1 MREPLTPYRSS
12 RTVTRPPLR
21 GTATDAPR
29 QAARPSQN
37 RSDRAGGVRALM
49 RKLLPGLLALGLLS
63 IFWSPTVFAICA
75 PSTIT
80 VTSYAD
86 SGTGT
91 LRQALLDSSPCNG
104 TINIPAPGTNGILPG
119 ATIALSTAGDYTY
132 GPSALPIPAGQT
144 VTINALGNGVVI
156 QRDTTVANL
165 RLFYVAPTGNLTLV
179 NVTLQGGKAQGGA
192 GGDQS
197 QNTQGSGGGAAA
209 GLGGA
214 IFNEGALTLNGVTL
228 SGNTAQGGAGGAT
241 NGGGLAGGGGGGL
254 GGDGGY
260 GIHAGGGGGGN
271 QGNGGAG
278 LYCNGQPSGSG
289 GATTGGD
296 GGPPCSGQNGLSG
309 GKGGG
314 GGGGAEGGT
323 GGTGNGGKGGFGA
336 GGGGGAGAR
345 GGAGSGGL
353 GGFGGGGGGGTS
365 GIALGG
371 YGGGDG
377 GNCGS
382 NLGGGFCGGNGGGGA
397 GLGGAV
403 FNNLGTLSI
412 TNSTLTGN
420 SANGGGATSAP
431 STGQV
436 SPVGGSGFG
445 GAIFNRSGAVT
456 TDNVTIAGNTVG
468 GATGAGG
475 GIYNYQDPNI
485 VANATFSLSNSLL
498 ASTTGGTNC
507 TNDGG
512 TLSDVSHNLDDGA
525 SCGFSLSNAS
535 PNLQP
540 LANNGGPTLTMALGA
555 GSQAINAGDSSVC
568 SSAPVNGIDQR
579 GFSRRSGF
587 CDIGAYEAQP
597 ANLSVYSGSPQSA
610 TVNTQFALPLKTLVT
625 DGSSDPLGG
634 VMVTY
639 TPPSQSGPSATL
651 SSSTATTDSSGL
663 ASVTATANVHQG
675 SYNVVASVSGVAS
688 SVNFQ
693 LTNTPPRPPGISK
706 AFNGTTMGLR
716 GTTSLKFTLTNSNPS
731 ITLHGVGFSDNLPSG
746 LIVATPNG
754 KTGSSCGGTI
764 TATAGSHSI
773 KLAGGVILANSSCT
787 FSVNVFATTLG
798 TKNNVTSHVT
808 STEGG
813 QGGTASAT
821 ITVVRVGH

>member
-12 RTVTRPPLR
+12 RTVTRSPLC
-21 GTATDAPR
+21 GTATDARR
-29 QAARPSQN
+29 QAMRPSQN
-37 RSDRAGGVRALM
+37 RSDGAGGVRAVM
-49 RKLLPGLLALGLLS
+49 RKVLPGLLAFGLLS
-63 IFWSPTVFAICA
+63 IFWSPTAFAVCT

-80 VTSYAD
+80 VTSYND

-156 QRDTTVANL
+156 QRDTTVLNL

-179 NVTLQGGKAQGGA
+179 NVTLEGGKAQGGK
-192 GGDQS
+192 GGG
-197 QNTQGSGGGAAA
+197 QNQDTQGSGGGGAA

-241 NGGGLAGGGGGGL
+241 NGGGLGGGGGGGL
-254 GGDGGY
+254 GGDGGA
-260 GIHAGGGGGGN
+260 GIFSGGGGGGN

-278 LYCNGQPSGSG
+278 GGCSHGSG
-289 GATTGGD
+289 GATTGGA
-296 GGPPCSGQNGLSG
+296 GGGDVCSGGNPNGANG

-314 GGGGAEGGT
+314 GGGGAYA
-323 GGTGNGGKGGFGA
+323 TGNGGNGGFGA
-336 GGGGGAGAR
+336 GGGGGAGSR
-345 GGAGSGGL
+345 GGGGIGGL

-365 GIALGG
+365 GVASGG

-412 TNSTLTGN
+412 TNSTLAGN
-420 SANGGGATSAP
+420 SANGGGATNAP
-431 STGQV
+431 SPGQV

-456 TDNVTIAGNTVG
+456 TDNVTIAGNTIS

-475 GIYNYQDPNI
+475 GIYNYQDPNLL
-485 VANATFSLSNSLL
+485 NTTATFSLSNSLL
-498 ASTTGGTNC
+498 ATTTGGTNC

-540 LANNGGPTLTMALGA
+540 LANNGGPTQTLALGA
-555 GSQAINAGDSSVC
+555 SSAAINAGDSSVC

-610 TVNTQFALPLKTLVT
+610 TVNTQFAQPLKTLVT

-634 VMVTY
+634 VVVSY

-651 SSSTATTDSSGL
+651 SSGTATTDSSGF
-663 ASVTATANVHQG
+663 ASVTATANSHQG
-675 SYNVVASVSGVAS
+675 SYNVVASVSGVPS

-754 KTGSSCGGTI
+754 TTGSACGGTV
-764 TATAGSHSI
+764 TATAGSSSI
-773 KLAGGVILANSSCT
+773 KLAGGTMPQESACS

-798 TKNNVTSHVT
+798 TKHNVTSHVT